1 MHEEV
6 DLLSCNE
13 TVLMQ
18 TAKTNVKEPNGTSSE
33 EVRLLQDSGSHRTY
47 ITEDLANRLGLKEED
62 EQEIQL
68 VTFGSEKSKLVKT
81 RKNGQYMAVTANIVP
96 NITGTI
102 TRKPVRLQSPVN
114 FKELTRNLSLDSIP
128 SESEPITL
136 DLLVGNDYYLDIIQ
150 CDKIEVQPGLYL
162 LSSKLGWIL
171 SGRTI
176 TRTSNQMK

>member
-6 DLLSCNE
+6 GLLSCNE

-47 ITEDLANRLGLKEED
+47 ITEDLANRLDLKEED

-81 RKNGQYMAVTANIVP
+81 RKNGQYKAVTANIVP

-102 TRKPVRLQSPVN
+102 TRKPVSLQSPVN
-114 FKELTRNLSLDSIP
+114 LHNLSLDSIP

-150 CDKIEVQPGLYL
+150 CDKIEVQPSLYL
-162 LSSKLGWIL
+162 LSSKLGWFS